1 MRQRRM
7 DARSVGSPA
16 DGQQYEEVLEGR
28 MAQSSNSGHRQRLKA
43 RFMAGD
49 PTSRSDA
56 ALLELLLSYAIPQ
69 RDVRPLAERLLE
81 RFVSLDGVLAAD
93 PAALCTVDGLAE
105 HSAVLI
111 KLCAL
116 LYRRG
121 VSESAAAQQMPLLDP
136 EPVVAEAAT
145 APPSAQIGLFDEPA
159 PDPAADL
166 DLPVSN
172 ETAPQSQDR
181 NGAETSS
188 RRQVVPPRGSDLVTK
203 SVLREA
209 IEMLP
214 RLPDTES
221 LDEISAFLKTNL
233 HFSALQ
239 TRERYAAYINRRMF
253 PAGYADQA
261 MRSFATAFA
270 DQQELRDVA
279 FYRFCCVEPL
289 VGRVVRE
296 LLVPAI
302 SAGFVERRAIRDY
315 LSERYPESRSIAD
328 ASQAVVETL
337 VSGGLAR
344 ADRNRLS
351 FGYREVLLP
360 SFAFIL
366 HSEFT
371 EPSMYPLRD
380 LERNPVLQTML
391 WKPDRVMPALY
402 ELRNQGLIARISEI
416 DSVRQFTLRY
426 TLDSLVRELVATEV
440 RQ

>member
-1 MRQRRM
+1 M
-7 DARSVGSPA
+7 
-16 DGQQYEEVLEGR
+16 
-28 MAQSSNSGHRQRLKA
+28 
-43 RFMAGD
+43 
-49 PTSRSDA
+49 
-56 ALLELLLSYAIPQ
+56 
-69 RDVRPLAERLLE
+69 
-81 RFVSLDGVLAAD
+81 
-93 PAALCTVDGLAE
+93 
-105 HSAVLI
+105 
-111 KLCAL
+111 
-116 LYRRG
+116 
-121 VSESAAAQQMPLLDP
+121 
-136 EPVVAEAAT
+136 
-145 APPSAQIGLFDEPA
+145 
-159 PDPAADL
+159 
-166 DLPVSN
+166 
-172 ETAPQSQDR
+172 
-181 NGAETSS
+181 
-188 RRQVVPPRGSDLVTK
+188 TK

-221 LDEISAFLKTNL
+221 LDEISVFLKSNL

-253 PAGYADQA
+253 PKGHADRA
-261 MRSFATAFA
+261 LRTFATAFA

-302 SAGFVERRAIRDY
+302 SAGFVERRALRNY
-315 LSERYPESRSIAD
+315 LTESYPESRSISD

-337 VSGGLAR
+337 VSSGIVR

-380 LERNPVLQTML
+380 LERHPMLQTML

-426 TLDSLVRELVATEV
+426 TLDSLVRELVAMEV

>member
-1 MRQRRM
+1 MRQQRM
-7 DARSVGSPA
+7 AARSVGSPA

-28 MAQSSNSGHRQRLKA
+28 MAQSSTSGHRQRLKA
-43 RFMAGD
+43 RFMAGE
-49 PTSRSDA
+49 PASRSDA

-69 RDVRPLAERLLE
+69 RDVRLLAERLLE
-81 RFVSLDGVLAAD
+81 RFASLAGVLAAD
-93 PAALCTVDGLAE
+93 PSDLCTVDGLAE

-111 KLCAL
+111 KLCDL
-116 LYRRG
+116 IYRYG
-121 VSESAAAQQMPLLDP
+121 ATEHAAAQQLPLPDAK
-136 EPVVAEAAT
+136 PVHAEVAT
-145 APPSAQIGLFDEPA
+145 APPSAQMALFNEPA
-159 PDPAADL
+159 PDPAADY
-166 DLPVSN
+166 DLPGSN
-172 ETAPQSQDR
+172 ETVLQSQDR
-181 NGAETSS
+181 NGTETSP

-221 LDEISAFLKTNL
+221 LDEISAFLKHNL

-261 MRSFATAFA
+261 MRSFAAAFA

-279 FYRFCCVEPL
+279 FYRFSCVEPL

-302 SAGFVERRAIRDY
+302 SAGFVERRALRDY
-315 LSERYPESRSIAD
+315 LSERYPESRSIVD

-337 VSGGLAR
+337 VSGGIVR

-380 LERNPVLQTML
+380 LERHPVLQTML

-426 TLDSLVRELVATEV
+426 TLDSLVRELVPMEV